1 MYLHSRL
8 AKKKKNA
15 CHYSM
20 QVAFAQK
27 QYKAIVN
34 LFSQILQ
41 RLEYSINS
49 NICMVLPLT
58 EQFSCNY

>member
-1 MYLHSRL
+1 
-8 AKKKKNA
+8 
-15 CHYSM
+15 M

-58 EQFSCNY
+58 EQFSCDY